1 MAPSE
6 PPLDSARMLGLIGS
20 GNMGSALAR
29 GLGEP
34 VIAGDVDAARAQA
47 LVDELGGEV
56 AASNAHLAENADPIV
71 LAHKPAQLGGVAA
84 EIAAQTRGKLVI
96 SLLGGVPQADVAA
109 AYPDASVVRI
119 MPNTPVQI
127 RRGVV
132 CVAEGPHA
140 RQVAELLAPLGEVAL
155 VAESL
160 MDVAMAT
167 MSVSPAYVALLIEA
181 HVDAAVRRG
190 LPAPLATRLAV
201 AAFAGAA
208 DLVGHK
214 GGDTLRVRREVTSP
228 GGSTARGLAALEA
241 NGVRHALDAAM
252 TAVVE

>member
-1 MAPSE
+1 
-6 PPLDSARMLGLIGS
+6 MLGLIGS

-29 GLGEP
+29 GLGQP
-34 VIAGDVDAARAQA
+34 VIAGDVDPVRAQA
-47 LVDELGGEV
+47 LVDEVGGEV
-56 AASNAHLAENADPIV
+56 ASSNPDLAQRADVVV
-71 LAHKPAQLGGVAA
+71 LAHKPAQLAEVAGEVA
-84 EIAAQTRGKLVI
+84 PHVDGKLVI
-96 SLLGGVPQADVAA
+96 SLLGGVPEPEVAT
-109 AYPDASVVRI
+109 AYPGATVVRI

-132 CVAEGPHA
+132 CVADGPHA
-140 RQVAELLAPLGEVAL
+140 GRVVDLLAPLGEIV
-155 VAESL
+155 VVPESL

-167 MSVSPAYVALLIEA
+167 MSVSPAYVAVLIEA

-190 LPAPLATRLAV
+190 LPAPVATRLAV

-208 DLVGHK
+208 DLVGHR

-241 NGVRHALDAAM
+241 SGIRHAFDAAM
-252 TAVVE
+252 SAVVE

>member
-1 MAPSE
+1 
-6 PPLDSARMLGLIGS
+6 MLGLIGS

-29 GLGEP
+29 GLGQP
-34 VIAGDVDAARAQA
+34 VIASDVDAARAQA

-56 AASNAHLAENADPIV
+56 APTNAYLAEKADTIV
-71 LAHKPAQLGGVAA
+71 LAHKPAQLGEVAE
-84 EIAAQTRGKLVI
+84 EIGPATRGKLVI
-96 SLLGGVPQADVAA
+96 SLLGGIPLGAVAA
-109 AYPDASVVRI
+109 AYAQAETVRI

-132 CVAEGPHA
+132 CVADGPHA
-140 RQVAELLAPLGEVAL
+140 GRAVDLLTPVGDVAVIP
-155 VAESL
+155 ESL

-167 MSVSPAYVALLIEA
+167 MSVSPAYVAVLIEA

-201 AAFAGAA
+201 GAFAGSAE
-208 DLVGHK
+208 LVGTRD
-214 GGDTLRVRREVTSP
+214 GDTLRTRREVTSP

-241 NGVRHALDAAM
+241 NGIRKAFDDAM
-252 TAVVE
+252 TAVVAGA